1 MTKIIGILGF
11 DDVEALDF
19 AGPYEVFTTAE
30 RVCIREDS
38 GNQFKVVS
46 ISNQNV
52 FTARAGLSI
61 NAQFSL
67 KGAPELDVLIVP
79 GGITTQAEKDSELI
93 DWLSNVG
100 PNVEVLASVCTG
112 VFILASANL
121 IGNRKV
127 TTHWEDISDL
137 RAKFPNLKVTEGVRW
152 VDNGQ
157 LITSAGISAGIDMS
171 LHLVSKFGGRE
182 LALLTAK
189 QMDYRWQE
197 SQD

>member
-1 MTKIIGILGF
+1 MTKVIGILGF
-11 DDVEALDF
+11 DGVEVLDF

-30 RVCIREDS
+30 RVCVREDF

-46 ISNQNV
+46 VSSQNV
-52 FTARAGLSI
+52 FTARAGLSM

-67 KGAPELDVLIVP
+67 ESAPELDVLIIP
-79 GGITTQAEKDSELI
+79 GGVTTQAEKDPELI
-93 DWLSNVG
+93 NWLSNVG

-121 IGNRKV
+121 IGDREV

-137 RAKFPNLKVTEGVRW
+137 RAKFPNLKIAEGVRW

-182 LALLTAK
+182 LALLAAK

-197 SQD
+197 TQN

>member
-1 MTKIIGILGF
+1 MTKVIGILGF
-11 DDVEALDF
+11 DGVEVLDF

-30 RVCIREDS
+30 RVCVREDF

-46 ISNQNV
+46 VSSQNV
-52 FTARAGLSI
+52 FTARAGLSM

-67 KGAPELDVLIVP
+67 ESAPELDVLIIP
-79 GGITTQAEKDSELI
+79 GGVTTQAEKDPELI
-93 DWLSNVG
+93 NWLSNVG

-121 IGNRKV
+121 IGDREV

-182 LALLTAK
+182 LALLAAK

-197 SQD
+197 TQN